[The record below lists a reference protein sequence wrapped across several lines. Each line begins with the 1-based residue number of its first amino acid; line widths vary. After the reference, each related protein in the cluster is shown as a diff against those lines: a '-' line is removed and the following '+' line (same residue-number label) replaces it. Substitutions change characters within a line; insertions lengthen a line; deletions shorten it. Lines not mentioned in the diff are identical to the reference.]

1 MAGHLYNFSEAKDE
15 ATAQVKE
22 KAPTKTGEYMLLTH
36 IQPSVN
42 RGEEAARPMGGA
54 EFVL

>member
-1 MAGHLYNFSEAKDE
+1 MAGHLYNFGEAKDE

-22 KAPTKTGEYMLLTH
+22 KAPTKTGEPTLLTH
-36 IQPSVN
+36 VQPSVN
-42 RGEEAARPMGGA
+42 PGEEAVRPMGGA